1 VSVQPT
7 LLEDCLDPW
16 LAVEPDRD
24 RRETVIRSLMAL
36 SDAEGL
42 WDNAR
47 PVPGTKLPAFAAMV
61 PGARVVVVWVIAE
74 RYSQLAI
81 RYLYDIS
88 NGQRFGG

>member
-1 VSVQPT
+1 VSFQPT

-24 RRETVIRSLMAL
+24 RRETVVRFLMAL
-36 SDAEGL
+36 CNAEGR
-42 WDNAR
+42 WDDAR

-61 PGARVVVVWVIAE
+61 P
-74 RYSQLAI
+74 SQLAI

-88 NGQRFGG
+88 TG